1 MITAQTPANAQPFD
15 ILVVD
20 DTVENL
26 RVIASMLSEADYHV
40 RTATD
45 GELAL
50 KSIAYR
56 PPALVLLDIRMPGMD
71 GFEVCRRIHGNPAL
85 ADIPIILL
93 SAQDDSSSRV
103 AGFKAGAIDFIGKPF
118 VVEEV
123 LSRISV
129 HLALW
134 QSHQQLQKQL
144 AETQKLNAELIETQ
158 FQLLQSEKMASIGQL
173 AAGVAH
179 ELNNPIGFVHSNLGT
194 LGGYLHDLMSIIESF
209 ESISCTPGQSC
220 KQHAKVHGFMEEHD
234 FAYVKEDIFNLLAES
249 KEGLERV
256 RKIVQDLKSFSHV
269 GEQQWQEAA
278 LHQGLDS
285 TLNIVWNELKYKCKV
300 VKDYGDIPPVFCLIS
315 QLNQVFMNLLI
326 NASHAIENHGTITI
340 RTSRQGDDQVCIEIS
355 DTGMGISP
363 DNLKRIFEP
372 FFTTKPVGKGTG
384 LGLSLAYSI
393 IQRHH
398 GSITVDSE
406 PGKGSCF
413 RILLPIHPG
422 TEAQD
427 LENAS

>member
-1 MITAQTPANAQPFD
+1 MNPTQMTAKTQPFD

-20 DTVENL
+20 DMVENL
-26 RVIASMLSEADYHV
+26 RVITSMLTEADYHV

-50 KSIAYR
+50 KSIDYR

-71 GFEVCRRIHGNPAL
+71 GFEVCRRIRGNPAL

-93 SAQDDSSSRV
+93 SAQDDSSSRIN
-103 AGFKAGAIDFIGKPF
+103 GFKAGAIDFIGKPF

-123 LSRISV
+123 LSRIGV

-194 LGGYLHDLMSIIESF
+194 LGSYLHDLMGIIETF
-209 ESISCTPGQSC
+209 ESVSCSTGQPC
-220 KQHAKVHGFMEEHD
+220 QQHAKVFSYMEDHD
-234 FAYVKEDIFNLLAES
+234 FAYVKEDIFKLLAES

-256 RKIVQDLKSFSHV
+256 RKIVLDLKSFSHV
-269 GEQQWQEAA
+269 GEQEWQVAS

-300 VKDYGDIPPVFCLIS
+300 VKEFGDIPPVFCLIS

-326 NASHAIENHGTITI
+326 NASHAIQDHGTITI
-340 RTSRQGDDQVCIEIS
+340 RTHLEGADQVCVEIC
-355 DTGMGISP
+355 DTGTGISP
-363 DNLKRIFEP
+363 ENLPRIFEP

-413 RILLPIHPG
+413 RIVLPIHPG
-422 TEAQD
+422 AETQN
-427 LENAS
+427 LETAS